1 MLFHIVNMP
10 FCDSTSIWATPQ
22 RFRNVEDKDKIH
34 QLKSAEDIENA
45 SEKRKFIIVA
55 FTRQTKKIWKY
66 YYILALRYLLSHL
79 MHYWDP
85 PLPLQ
90 KHRNN
95 FITVEDFNFLYRHGI
110 NTVRIP
116 VGWWIAYDPNPP
128 PPFIGGSLEALDNA
142 FSWAQ

>member
-1 MLFHIVNMP
+1 
-10 FCDSTSIWATPQ
+10 
-22 RFRNVEDKDKIH
+22 
-34 QLKSAEDIENA
+34 
-45 SEKRKFIIVA
+45 
-55 FTRQTKKIWKY
+55 
-66 YYILALRYLLSHL
+66 

-128 PPFIGGSLEALDNA
+128 PPFTGGSLEALDNA